1 MEYLSLRH
9 HMEISH
15 RVFVPRTCGVDVGGG
30 VPETYVM
37 SFPRVLKLVVFLVDG
52 FPTRAHNPGRLR
64 EHYMHRPWKANSL

>member
-15 RVFVPRTCGVDVGGG
+15 RIFVPRTCGVDVGGG

-37 SFPRVLKLVVFLVDG
+37 SFPRVLKLVVCPVVRCPARD
-52 FPTRAHNPGRLR
+52 HNPKRLR
-64 EHYMHRPWKANSL
+64 